1 MLLCVPKKVWSTVCL
16 ELQCLVACMRQVLLH
31 QVTRVY
37 TTWWQSANRA
47 TVKMPRFGGYK
58 VRVWSACL
66 VVQAIIKM
74 Q

>member
-1 MLLCVPKKVWSTVCL
+1 MRSQESMEYSMPRITVSRCMY
-16 ELQCLVACMRQVLLH
+16 ETGIATSSDACI
-31 QVTRVY
+31 Y
-37 TTWWQSANRA
+37 PWWQSANRA